1 MNLGRTTVKAHI
13 RHRNGKVI
21 HVKAHKRKTVGSKAK
36 GRSGKKFQKLS
47 KKITKEYIKKGFSK
61 KKAEYI
67 GKATAGK
74 IFWQKFGKR
83 KGSKILKR
91 ER

>member
-1 MNLGRTTVKAHI
+1 MGRTTVKAHI

-47 KKITKEYIKKGFSK
+47 KKITKEYIKRGFSK

-67 GKATAGK
+67 GK
-74 IFWQKFGKR
+74 WQKFGKR